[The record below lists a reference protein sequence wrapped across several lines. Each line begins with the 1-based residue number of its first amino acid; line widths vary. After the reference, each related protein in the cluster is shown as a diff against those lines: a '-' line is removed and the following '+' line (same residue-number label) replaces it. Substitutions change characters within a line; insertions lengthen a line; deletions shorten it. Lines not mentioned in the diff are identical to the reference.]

1 MKTNVKRLAA
11 VFLAVL
17 MLAACFVPTALAA
30 LPAGVSEAEVRSL
43 IPKLDKLL
51 NAAMK
56 DRGGL
61 GKEIEAALLS
71 DDLMNGI
78 FTGVYKAMAEQQSAM
93 NTLGVDIRVQTV
105 KANLY
110 NFPEVQAALGD
121 NTDWNAVLT
130 ESFAPRWNL
139 RQKDDL
145 KYALGAVFTPMYEL
159 LFTLLCGGR
168 YTLNA
173 VVAVQGANGYENAVV
188 PLLKTLGVTN
198 IMSQADFTASAKES
212 RLNMFGNVLDMAFTA
227 LDAIAVAPVTE
238 LSTRLPGLA
247 NYLEHDG
254 LKNAVT
260 TLIEPLKVRVG
271 LISLTGVDKLVEN
284 TDLFSSAS
292 DLTTMLQNVN
302 IGGADLKLPEV
313 RLSELAACGSGDV
326 GNFTPN
332 VTEAFLVIF
341 RWAYDA
347 VKLNKAQIP
356 SLLGSSGL
364 PADAL
369 DPILSKSA
377 DELLKL
383 LVDLTHL
390 NPAETVLDYAWTTPA
405 YTPVSIPYTEHL
417 TAENFTKMLSE
428 IDGTLSDF
436 LVELA
441 NTDDLPTLL
450 GQRIYSSEL
459 VTTLMKTLYG
469 ALYSSETSAIMS
481 ALGVPASPGGV
492 ADSISGAYPTVAAAL
507 RRYSNWDR
515 VPKDGFFWLQN
526 GSKEGFVNA
535 LTAVLRPL
543 RPMLTF
549 LLGEG
554 SITLM
559 DALTVPGSNG
569 YNTAVIPILEALGC
583 ESEKIKTYAEYKAT
597 AGTDKA
603 LTDILDPIAALLDRV
618 VNTPVA
624 TVTEI
629 LPNLV
634 FFVKTGGLKQCV
646 DNLLYPVKVLL
657 GKLGMEKMLPA
668 DLTNAADL
676 DVEKLISGLADNGEL
691 SLKLQA
697 PDLDTLVGLGT
708 LEELP
713 SKRTAGGQP
722 ANFSYVRANSEQVL
736 LWVLRYVVGM
746 LKSEE
751 NSDVLS
757 GLMQQEDDTGGGD
770 MFAMYTG
777 KITEQLKTMT
787 VDETIEWLYDLLFA
801 ETPKREKPASEEVEA
816 FEYVEKEDHSK
827 LIRTALIAGGVIL
840 FIGLVL
846 ILSRINFHDLRE
858 RRKYAKKKRRE
869 QKEKLRQAVA
879 ASKARRAPAKKQ
891 KPEGKKRT
899 DKHLP
904 GETDKTKPAPD
915 GVKAASPVKTQAETS
930 AAPDAGAAPKR
941 RPRPQDNPLVD
952 PLSSM
957 RRPKPAAAPENKPQ
971 TAPQFRP
978 RPAGY
983 ESPEQRQKRIEK
995 ENALIKEKMKAQK
1008 AQKKEAR
1015 KKSASEEST
1024 ETE

>member
-1 MKTNVKRLAA
+1 
-11 VFLAVL
+11 
-17 MLAACFVPTALAA
+17 
-30 LPAGVSEAEVRSL
+30 
-43 IPKLDKLL
+43 
-51 NAAMK
+51 
-56 DRGGL
+56 
-61 GKEIEAALLS
+61 
-71 DDLMNGI
+71 
-78 FTGVYKAMAEQQSAM
+78 
-93 NTLGVDIRVQTV
+93 
-105 KANLY
+105 
-110 NFPEVQAALGD
+110 
-121 NTDWNAVLT
+121 
-130 ESFAPRWNL
+130 
-139 RQKDDL
+139 
-145 KYALGAVFTPMYEL
+145 
-159 LFTLLCGGR
+159 
-168 YTLNA
+168 
-173 VVAVQGANGYENAVV
+173 
-188 PLLKTLGVTN
+188 
-198 IMSQADFTASAKES
+198 
-212 RLNMFGNVLDMAFTA
+212 
-227 LDAIAVAPVTE
+227 
-238 LSTRLPGLA
+238 
-247 NYLEHDG
+247 
-254 LKNAVT
+254 
-260 TLIEPLKVRVG
+260 
-271 LISLTGVDKLVEN
+271 
-284 TDLFSSAS
+284 
-292 DLTTMLQNVN
+292 
-302 IGGADLKLPEV
+302 
-313 RLSELAACGSGDV
+313 
-326 GNFTPN
+326 
-332 VTEAFLVIF
+332 
-341 RWAYDA
+341 
-347 VKLNKAQIP
+347 
-356 SLLGSSGL
+356 
-364 PADAL
+364 
-369 DPILSKSA
+369 
-377 DELLKL
+377 
-383 LVDLTHL
+383 
-390 NPAETVLDYAWTTPA
+390 
-405 YTPVSIPYTEHL
+405 
-417 TAENFTKMLSE
+417 
-428 IDGTLSDF
+428 
-436 LVELA
+436 
-441 NTDDLPTLL
+441 
-450 GQRIYSSEL
+450 
-459 VTTLMKTLYG
+459 MKTLYG

-535 LTAVLRPL
+535 LTAVFRPL

-583 ESEKIKTYAEYKAT
+583 ESQKIKTYAEYKAT

-676 DVEKLISGLADNGEL
+676 DVEKLISGLADNGDL

-722 ANFSYVRANSEQVL
+722 ASFGYVRANSEQVL

-827 LIRTALIAGGVIL
+827 LIRTALIAGGVVL

-904 GETDKTKPAPD
+904 GETDKTKPKTD
-915 GVKAASPVKTQAETS
+915 GTKAASPVKTQTETAAS
-930 AAPDAGAAPKR
+930 PDAAPAQKK
-941 RPRPQDNPLVD
+941 RPRPQENPLVD

-971 TAPQFRP
+971 TPPQFRP